1 MEWMYKV
8 QVFRQFSVQPLVP
21 VVIRIFHAQPILQS
35 LMSAIFWRIFS
46 TETERPGAAIIIECT
61 ETATCEGI
69 PNLLSCFCLDRVKS
83 RIFATK
89 EYLSLYFEAF
99 RAALPMQT
107 FLINCHRTAI
117 QLSASLAECIIEIN
131 KKSFSLIVIHI
142 KMPKHVTTLFKQVL
156 HYMLFFIRVSA
167 MLVSPCNL
175 FLQHHDAWIMENL
188 LNVLCILLL
197 MLFKDSFVVFVRY
210 FPDASF
216 PASLSFYQP

>member
-8 QVFRQFSVQPLVP
+8 QVFRPFSVQPLVP

-69 PNLLSCFCLDRVKS
+69 PHLLSCFCLDRVKS

-99 RAALPMQT
+99 RAVLPMQA
-107 FLINCHRTAI
+107 FLINCHRTA
-117 QLSASLAECIIEIN
+117 
-131 KKSFSLIVIHI
+131 
-142 KMPKHVTTLFKQVL
+142 PYTLRCQ
-156 HYMLFFIRVSA
+156 ST
-167 MLVSPCNL
+167 
-175 FLQHHDAWIMENL
+175 LQ
-188 LNVLCILLL
+188 
-197 MLFKDSFVVFVRY
+197 R
-210 FPDASF
+210 
-216 PASLSFYQP
+216 SLSKCFITCFSSSEYRQCSFLLAISSSSITMRGSWKIG